1 MMSIN
6 KTQGYLIY
14 CALRVFKHNEF
25 NYISMRTSI
34 KVYFVPVQT
43 ILTKAHYHHT

>member
-1 MMSIN
+1 MYVKTEIMMSIN

-34 KVYFVPVQT
+34 KVYDEET
-43 ILTKAHYHHT
+43 YT